1 GALHIKRLDRGAIVL
16 ALHVAPELA
25 ADEFAQGGGHRVF
38 LDRRRRRRLRR
49 DIGQRR
55 AGRRRGGRRR
65 SRNGCLGIAG
75 GRRSRSGRL
84 WIAGGR
90 RRAAAIVGRRRAEI
104 GALRQRDA
112 LLDLL
117 RRERGRCRDVSGA
130 GRRNVGRLGHRNG
143 GRNRL
148 VFAQPG
154 GCRETV
160 DGGKNDRKRS
170 GSLEAI
176 GPQSS

>member
-1 GALHIKRLDRGAIVL
+1 GRRGR
-16 ALHVAPELA
+16 
-25 ADEFAQGGGHRVF
+25 GGDV
-38 LDRRRRRRLRR
+38 
-49 DIGQRR
+49 GQ
-55 AGRRRGGRRR
+55 RRGGRRGGGR
-65 SRNGCLGIAG
+65 GRGRNGCLGIAG
-75 GRRSRSGRL
+75 GRRSRSGSHG
-84 WIAGGR
+84 IAGGR
-90 RRAAAIVGRRRAEI
+90 RRAADIVDRRRRQI

-154 GCRETV
+154 GWRGEGLC
-160 DGGKNDRKRS
+160 GKNDRKAKCRRV
-170 GSLEAI
+170 GI
-176 GPQSS
+176 GPQ

>member
-1 GALHIKRLDRGAIVL
+1 GRRGR
-16 ALHVAPELA
+16 
-25 ADEFAQGGGHRVF
+25 GGDV
-38 LDRRRRRRLRR
+38 
-49 DIGQRR
+49 GQ
-55 AGRRRGGRRR
+55 RRGGRRGGGR
-65 SRNGCLGIAG
+65 GRGGNRCLGIAG
-75 GRRSRSGRL
+75 GRRSRSGSHG
-84 WIAGGR
+84 IAGGR
-90 RRAAAIVGRRRAEI
+90 RRAADIVDRRRRQI
-104 GALRQRDA
+104 GALWQRDA

-130 GRRNVGRLGHRNG
+130 GRRNGGRLGHRNG

-176 GPQSS
+176 GPQSSHRTIPPTPLTIHLTEFWRGRGSSADSRTISLAT